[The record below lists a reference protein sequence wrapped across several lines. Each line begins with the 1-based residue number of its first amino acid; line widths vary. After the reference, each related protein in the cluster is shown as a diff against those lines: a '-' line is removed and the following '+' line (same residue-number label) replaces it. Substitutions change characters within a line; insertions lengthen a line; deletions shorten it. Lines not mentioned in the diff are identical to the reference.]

1 MLINK
6 TIIFVCLIAS
16 LQGCSSKL
24 AYNNADWL
32 SNWYID
38 DYLDLNTDQNRTLKK
53 ELVSVLEWH
62 RTTQLSQYKQQ
73 LLALSN
79 DLDSLPISEE
89 QWLYHFNSITAH
101 WHRARKEVSLR
112 SAKLAPL
119 LDPTQ
124 VDYLF
129 KKLHQKNQ
137 QKLDDFNDQTLEE
150 YRNARF
156 ESMQD
161 AIKDYLGSISEQQK
175 KIARAFT
182 GHAIV
187 TEQEWFDSK
196 VALQGAMKAAFNNE
210 NPTELTD
217 TLYGLM
223 INPDQFKAN
232 NLLEAYATNR
242 TLLVRMLHKLSTS
255 LSVEQ
260 VMHFKDEIADLIA
273 LIESLEVNH
282 K

>member
-6 TIIFVCLIAS
+6 TIIFVCLLIL

-38 DYLDLNTDQNRTLKK
+38 DYLDLNDNQNRTLKN
-53 ELVSVLEWH
+53 ELVSVLKWH
-62 RTTQLSQYKQQ
+62 RTTQLSKYKQQ
-73 LLALSN
+73 LLNLSD

-89 QWLYHFNSITAH
+89 QWLIHFNNITAH

-137 QKLDDFNDQTLEE
+137 QKLDDFNELTIEE
-150 YRNARF
+150 YRATRF
-156 ESMQD
+156 ESMQE
-161 AIKDYLGSISEQQK
+161 AIEDYLGAISEQQNQF
-175 KIARAFT
+175 ARAFT
-182 GHAIV
+182 EQAIV

-196 VALQGAMKAAFNNE
+196 VALQGAMKAAFE
-210 NPTELTD
+210 NDRELSD
-217 TLYGLM
+217 ELYVLM
-223 INPDQFKAN
+223 INPDKFKADS
-232 NLLEAYATNR
+232 LLEAYDTNR
-242 TLLVRMLHKLSTS
+242 SLLVSMLHKLSTS

-260 VMHFKDEIADLIA
+260 VVHFKEEIADLVR
-273 LIESLEVNH
+273 LIESLEVND

>member
-1 MLINK
+1 MNK
-6 TIIFVCLIAS
+6 RIIFVCFIIL

-38 DYLDLNTDQNRTLKK
+38 DYLDLNVDQNHILKK
-53 ELVSVLEWH
+53 ELVSILKWH

-79 DLDSLPISEE
+79 DLDSLPISKE

-101 WHRARKEVSLR
+101 WHRARQEVSLR

-119 LDPTQ
+119 LDLTQ

-137 QKLDDFNDQTLEE
+137 QKLDDFNDQTIEE
-150 YRNARF
+150 YRDARF
-156 ESMQD
+156 ESMQE
-161 AIKDYLGSISEQQK
+161 AIEDHLGSITQQQK
-175 KIARAFT
+175 QYGQTFT
-182 GHAIV
+182 DQAVV

-196 VALQGAMKAAFNNE
+196 VALQGAMKTAFKNE
-210 NPTELTD
+210 NPTELTEQ
-217 TLYGLM
+217 LYALM

-232 NLLEAYATNR
+232 NLLAAYDTNR
-242 TLLVRMLHKLSTS
+242 TLLVSMLHKLSTS